1 MAESTPA
8 REINTA
14 EADIDA
20 APSPTATN
28 AEVELAP
35 VRCCAML
42 TTSR

>member
-1 MAESTPA
+1 VAESTPA

-28 AEVELAP
+28 ADVEVAS
-35 VRCCAML
+35 VGCCAML